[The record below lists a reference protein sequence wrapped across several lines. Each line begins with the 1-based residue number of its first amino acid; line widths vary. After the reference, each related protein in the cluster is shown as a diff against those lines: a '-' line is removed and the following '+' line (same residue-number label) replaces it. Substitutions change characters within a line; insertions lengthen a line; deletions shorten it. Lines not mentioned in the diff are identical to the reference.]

1 MNKVETL
8 MRDLSVEVGA
18 EHQSRATVPNNQ
30 PIVSSV
36 LRVVGPSD
44 GLPSN
49 KPPAR
54 ESAPDDWSDLVDRVR
69 ATAAR
74 VREVEADAAEQELRV
89 RDLLERVRED
99 IRAAHDRT
107 QAAEAHARDV
117 QIRSEALLKAADER
131 VRAAEE
137 RARIAESW
145 LTLVKK
151 TFAEEFD
158 GAKVEKQSA

>member
-8 MRDLSVEVGA
+8 IRDLSVEVGT
-18 EHQSRATVPNNQ
+18 EHQSRTTVPNSQ
-30 PIVSSV
+30 PVVSSV

-44 GLPSN
+44 GLFSDLPLT
-49 KPPAR
+49 R
-54 ESAPDDWSDLVDRVR
+54 HSAPEDWSDLVDRVR
-69 ATAAR
+69 TTAAR
-74 VREVEADAAEQELRV
+74 VREVEADAQEQESRV

-99 IRAAHDRT
+99 IKAAHDRT
-107 QAAEAHARDV
+107 QAAEAYAREV

-131 VRAAEE
+131 VKAAEE

-151 TFAEEFD
+151 TFVEEFD
-158 GAKVEKQSA
+158 GAKVEKRSA